1 MGSNASHVGN
11 DGKPGEMP
19 QMVHRLRGVG
29 IAALVL
35 LTASKAFA
43 MCGCDKPPPPRAS
56 VRPFVAHAEQTI
68 TLFDDRFQERKQY
81 TVVFTARDGSS
92 DWSQARGVARKDFA
106 DGVVRRQLKVAVPN
120 VGLGPSAISVFDRDG
135 VLLYSLTDDQFTVI
149 AQPIPLHDFAET
161 ITRDGFKT
169 GVSTDGTMYV
179 AFDATEMS
187 NATTYTGLATGL
199 GMRFRSDN
207 VLIYNA
213 QGFFGGWLDP
223 QQAGL
228 FQISPGS
235 SGVSDTLSYWRHE
248 FATYK
253 DQHRKLDARRTADGE
268 WHADGTPH
276 VDNFHFV
283 VAISA
288 TTDDGQPLPAGA
300 TPAFQL
306 SITSRP
312 APVSDL

>member
-1 MGSNASHVGN
+1 MRHMGQMTKGFAIATMLLLAS
-11 DGKPGEMP
+11 
-19 QMVHRLRGVG
+19 
-29 IAALVL
+29 AS
-35 LTASKAFA
+35 TANA
-43 MCGCDKPPPPRAS
+43 MCGCDKPAPPRAA

-92 DWSQARGVARKDFA
+92 DWSQGRGVARKDFA
-106 DGVVRRQLKVAVPN
+106 DGVIRRQLRVAVPN
-120 VGLGPSAISVFDRDG
+120 VAFGPSAISVFTHG
-135 VLLYSLTDDQFTVI
+135 GEHLYTLSDDQFTVI
-149 AQPIPLHDFAET
+149 ASPIALHDFAET
-161 ITRDGFKT
+161 IARPGFKT
-169 GVSTDGTMYV
+169 GVGVDGTMYV

-228 FQISPGS
+228 FQITPGTT
-235 SGVSDTLSYWRHE
+235 GVSDQLSYWRHE

-253 DQHRKLDARRTADGE
+253 EQHRKLDARRTADGE

-283 VAISA
+283 VAI
-288 TTDDGQPLPAGA
+288 TPITDNGQPLTPGP
-300 TPAFQL
+300 TPAFDL
-306 SITSRP
+306 SITSQP
-312 APVSDL
+312 APSSDL

>member
-1 MGSNASHVGN
+1 MRQIGH
-11 DGKPGEMP
+11 
-19 QMVHRLRGVG
+19 GVKG
-29 IAALVL
+29 MAVAAML
-35 LTASKAFA
+35 LLATASGANA

-56 VRPFVAHAEQTI
+56 VRPFVGHAEQMV

-92 DWSQARGVARKDFA
+92 DWSQGRGVARKDFA
-106 DGVVRRQLKVAVPN
+106 DGVVRRQLKVAVPHIPF
-120 VGLGPSAISVFDRDG
+120 GPSAISVFTHAG
-135 VLLYSLTDDQFTVI
+135 ELLYTLADDHFTVI
-149 AQPIPLHDFAET
+149 AAPIALHDFAET
-161 ITRDGFKT
+161 ITRAGYTT
-169 GVSTDGTMYV
+169 GVSGDGTMYI

-187 NATTYTGLATGL
+187 TATTYTGVASGL

-228 FQISPGS
+228 FQITPGS
-235 SGVSDTLSYWRHE
+235 SGVSDQLSYWRHE
-248 FATYK
+248 FVTYK
-253 DQHRKLDARRTADGE
+253 EQHRKMDARRTADGE

-283 VAISA
+283 VAINP
-288 TTDDGQPLPAGA
+288 TMENGMPLTPGA
-300 TPAFQL
+300 TPPLDL
-306 SITSRP
+306 SITSTP
-312 APVSDL
+312 APASDL